1 MIFNL
6 ISKLITRHLSTFTCE
21 EYNFISES
29 EVRMRMILF
38 LLNLILTLTECRLE
52 TLQNSK
58 NHYVDFKSNKY
69 V

>member
-1 MIFNL
+1 MILNL
-6 ISKLITRHLSTFTCE
+6 IPKFITRHFSTFTCE
-21 EYNFISES
+21 EYNFISKS

-58 NHYVDFKSNKY
+58 NHYVDFESNKY